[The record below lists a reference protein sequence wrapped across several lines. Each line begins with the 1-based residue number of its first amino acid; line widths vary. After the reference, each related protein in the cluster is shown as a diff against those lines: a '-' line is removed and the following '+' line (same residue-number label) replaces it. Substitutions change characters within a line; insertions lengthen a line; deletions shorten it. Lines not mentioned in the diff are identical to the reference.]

1 MNPSV
6 QNGSPSTLANGQDK
20 QGDGLLV
27 LAACSGDA
35 HAFVELSKP
44 HSKRILLMLYRITNN
59 WHDAEDAFQEALM
72 KAFLHLDSFQGKASF
87 STWLTSIAVN
97 TALMLLRK
105 RRDVLRIGID
115 NTGDAGTYSEW
126 DFKDSRDNP
135 EQCFERQQQAD
146 LIQSA
151 ILQLSPKLRK
161 AVVLQYSKDLS
172 IKEIALSLGIS
183 QAATKSRLLRARTVL
198 RGFVQGEAGKSPTS
212 AKHIWTK
219 QPAFQKT
226 AIMTSKPLQRAA
238 KVRTVVALT

>member
-161 AVVLQYSKDLS
+161 AVVLQYSR
-172 IKEIALSLGIS
+172 
-183 QAATKSRLLRARTVL
+183 AAFQSRRSHYLWAFPRQLPS
-198 RGFVQGEAGKSPTS
+198 RGFYAQEQCYVDSYKARPANRLPAPSTS
-212 AKHIWTK
+212 GQNSQRFKK
-219 QPAFQKT
+219 Q
-226 AIMTSKPLQRAA
+226 R
-238 KVRTVVALT
+238 